1 MRHEKASALSP
12 IAIDRPGRPSRFWNW
27 KLLAA
32 EATVAICGF
41 AMLNATTARGPK
53 FAGALG
59 ALIGTVCLV
68 LLIREMR
75 GLVVSAELICLPTNH
90 LTPIPILSFGRRKI
104 RLAELRRMTVA
115 PSWCGFQLIRIS
127 GDFGSDVLVFQSS
140 GQRRRFTSVIQRMRP
155 DVELFRSRSIP
166 G

>member
-12 IAIDRPGRPSRFWNW
+12 IAIDRLRRPSRFWNW

-32 EATVAICGF
+32 EAAIAICGF
-41 AMLNATTARGPK
+41 AMLNATTARNPK
-53 FAGALG
+53 FAGVLG
-59 ALIGTVCLV
+59 VLIGTVCLV
-68 LLIREMR
+68 LLLREMR
-75 GLVVSAELICLPTNH
+75 GLVVGAELIILPTNR
-90 LTPIPILSFGRRKI
+90 LTTIPILSFGRRRI

-115 PSWCGFQLIRIS
+115 PAWCGFQLIRIS

-140 GQRRRFTSVIQRMRP
+140 GQRRRFTSLVQRLRP